1 MKVSDA
7 GKWWMYFRTGHSIYL
22 AFLFSI
28 TNFVI
33 LIFRIFI
40 EKTDLPIFDKLI
52 EFAFFFMLL
61 YIPTAI
67 AVGHWHRKSQYK
79 VESDI
84 KFLQNPYF
92 SRVIKTLID
101 IKLGIAEESEVKK
114 IRDELKRIES
124 KSNNSEKSK
133 K

>member
-1 MKVSDA
+1 MENDFGRKC
-7 GKWWMYFRTGHSIYL
+7 WLYFRTGHSVYL

-33 LIFRIFI
+33 LMFRIFI
-40 EKTDLPIFDKLI
+40 EKSDLSVFNKLI
-52 EFAFFFMLL
+52 EFAIFFLLL
-61 YIPTAI
+61 YIPI
-67 AVGHWHRKSQYK
+67 AVLIGHWHRKSQYK

-92 SRVIKTLID
+92 SKVIKTIID
-101 IKLGIAEESEVKK
+101 IKLGTAEESEIKK

-124 KSNNSEKSK
+124 KTSGKSK
-133 K
+133 G